1 MREKDVS
8 LPCRIFAILVMLF
21 LLAPLVVIVIASF
34 TPTALIT
41 FPPQGF
47 SLKGYA
53 NIFGSSTHFMDGL
66 VNSLKIGILA
76 TAADILLGVTAA
88 LSVCRYSF
96 KGKDAL
102 LNYYTSPMYVPSVA
116 FAFVLLQVYSQIGGV
131 SGMLRIFIGH
141 LIIILPYIVRNTVSV
156 LHVFNWTLEDAATSM
171 GATPIQVFFKITI
184 PLARPGIMA
193 GALLAFLYSFDE
205 VALSSLLSTPR
216 FITLPIRIMNYME
229 LTFDPTLAAIST
241 LLILVLTV
249 GNVFS
254 RKVIHRSWSFTEE
267 LVVAVFV
274 LITLLA
280 AALACREGELVSLTL
295 VTDRLPK
302 KLKKPSVILITVL
315 SIIFSVIL
323 FKYGM
328 DKVITQLQNGK
339 RTFVLNWPEWIFWSF
354 VPIGAGCMIL
364 HFIEFCLDFCCKTDS
379 AKNTDNS
386 TKSNMNTITTDK
398 KEAK

>member
-1 MREKDVS
+1 MREKDVN

-47 SLKGYA
+47 SLKWYA

-76 TAADILLGVTAA
+76 TALDILLGVTAA

-364 HFIEFCLDFCCKTDS
+364 HFIEYCLDFCMKKDDE
-379 AKNTDNS
+379 KE
-386 TKSNMNTITTDK
+386 DK
-398 KEAK
+398 